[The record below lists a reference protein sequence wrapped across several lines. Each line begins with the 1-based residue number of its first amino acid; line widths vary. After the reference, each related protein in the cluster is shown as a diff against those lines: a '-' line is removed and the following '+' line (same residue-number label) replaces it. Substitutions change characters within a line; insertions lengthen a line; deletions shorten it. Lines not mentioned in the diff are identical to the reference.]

1 MDPDSVVEKIR
12 VRAAGSQ
19 KFARYMVFVN
29 ICIVIAILGMFFLNP
44 AQHSLNSNLDTRI
57 KFDFLGLNYQKD
69 QSLSLPKDQVALSA
83 EATEEIAKLQAQ
95 NKQLEL
101 AASERSYLMNIIG
114 DTVLRFGSV
123 LLAIYLIQILVNF
136 TRYHFRI
143 ASHLEAAA
151 DALELSG
158 GELESFE
165 KYSAILDPNCIEFG
179 ASPNSPEEK
188 VADIIRDAIS
198 KLPGK

>member
-1 MDPDSVVEKIR
+1 MDQSSIAEKIR
-12 VRAAGSQ
+12 GRATSSR

-29 ICIVIAILGMFFLNP
+29 ISIVIAILGMFFLNP
-44 AQHSLNSNLDTRI
+44 AQHSLNSNLDTRVQI
-57 KFDFLGLNYQKD
+57 DFLGLNYQKD
-69 QSLSLPKDQVALSA
+69 QSLSLPKEDTSLSA
-83 EATEEIAKLQAQ
+83 EANEEIAKLQAQ

-136 TRYHFRI
+136 TRYHFRL
-143 ASHLEAAA
+143 ASHLEATA
-151 DALELSG
+151 DALELSD
-158 GELESFE
+158 GELDSFE
-165 KYSAILDPNCIEFG
+165 KHSSILDPNGIEFG
-179 ASPNSPEEK
+179 ANPNSPQEK
-188 VADIIRDAIS
+188 VADIIRDAIA

>member
-1 MDPDSVVEKIR
+1 MDENSVAEKIR
-12 VRAAGSQ
+12 GRANSSR

-29 ICIVIAILGMFFLNP
+29 ICIVIAILGIFFLNP

-69 QSLSLPKDQVALSA
+69 QSLSLPKNDTSLSVQ
-83 EATEEIAKLQAQ
+83 ATEEIAKLQAQ

-136 TRYHFRI
+136 
-143 ASHLEAAA
+143 
-151 DALELSG
+151 
-158 GELESFE
+158 
-165 KYSAILDPNCIEFG
+165 
-179 ASPNSPEEK
+179 
-188 VADIIRDAIS
+188 
-198 KLPGK
+198 